1 MHKVMF
7 DNRQEEYYIRDLYPI
22 HTFSLD
28 NPKVYLIPSEMP
40 DSTESLPLLSP
51 YSASPTL
58 IQHPALSTQYF
69 PQLRCVIGTHLAP
82 GADFSTITPEVRT
95 MLSYMCPFYNVPL
108 TSTEEI
114 IFGRRLI
121 DVHILIKEE
130 HVSAQQFFLK
140 FQPHPHRLSIQNHGN
155 QVIRINS
162 MSGPMKQSLDRN
174 QKYEFEHDDDVWLI
188 ILGIDKVFWRITVN
202 CVIQEIER
210 VPVITFENNYFN
222 RDMYLTTMQK
232 QGSRPLALPGDVNIM
247 PFEIKY
253 N

>member
-1 MHKVMF
+1 MF
-7 DNRQEEYYIRDLYPI
+7 DNRQEQYYYIRDLFPI

-28 NPKVYLIPSEMP
+28 KPHVYLAQSEQMR
-40 DSTESLPLLSP
+40 DSSDSPPLLPP

-58 IQHPALSTQYF
+58 IQQPIMPNQTF
-69 PQLRCVIGTHLAP
+69 PKLRCVIGTHLAP

-108 TSTEEI
+108 ISTEEI
-114 IFGRRLI
+114 IFGRRLT

-140 FQPHPHRLSIQNHGN
+140 FLPHPHRLLIQNHGN

-162 MSGPMKQSLDRN
+162 MSGVTEQCLERN
-174 QKYEFEHDDDVWLI
+174 QKYEFYHNDDVWLAI
-188 ILGIDKVFWRITVN
+188 SGINQVFWRITVN
-202 CVIQEIER
+202 CVIQDMDCE
-210 VPVITFENNYFN
+210 PVITFENKYFN
-222 RDMYLTTMQK
+222 REMYSTTMQNK
-232 QGSRPLALPGDVNIM
+232 GSCPLALPGDVNIM
-247 PFEIKY
+247 PFWMNY